1 MYINHCSE
9 SNDFVNHTMELRI
22 RIGDIKR
29 ENAEK
34 ISKEFKQFCN
44 DIQNLRK
51 SYPNVNKFEEYV
63 IKDK

>member
-1 MYINHCSE
+1 MYINYRSE

-22 RIGDIKR
+22 KIEDIKR

-44 DIQNLRK
+44 DIQVK
-51 SYPNVNKFEEYV
+51 YVEER
-63 IKDK
+63 